1 MALPKEE
8 RLKEAKKFSL
18 LFREGKS
25 IANNLL
31 VLYYKPGSAN
41 KREAGFTVG
50 KKLGGAVTRNKFK
63 RRMKEAYRSLLNNV
77 PKGYIVLFIARQGIL
92 KAKYPQ
98 ILAGEKELLKK
109 AGIWKEEKKS

>member
-1 MALPKEE
+1 MALPREE

-31 VLYYKPGSAN
+31 VLYYKPGPA
-41 KREAGFTVG
+41 KEREAGFTVG

-63 RRMKEAYRSLLNNV
+63 RRMKESYRSLLDNV
-77 PKGYIVLFIARQGIL
+77 PPGFTVLFIARRGIL
-92 KAKYPQ
+92 KAKYSQ
-98 ILAGEKELLKK
+98 IVAAEKELLKK
-109 AGIWKEEKKS
+109 AGIWKEEKKP